1 MNVSFSFIY
10 SSAWSIT
17 WASIGAVSIF
27 KDSPLKSIVLLVHA
41 CLDAMEYNP
50 YSIFFKDFFL

>member
-1 MNVSFSFIY
+1 MNVSFSLFY

-50 YSIFFKDFFL
+50 YSIF